1 MHAVSDRSWSVGR
14 AEGCAHALRHCREWS
29 AAPLLR
35 AHALSS
41 NVIHCIGWARSLS
54 GEQGGVQIG
63 FYDFIVKGMYQSWG
77 EFLPVCGGT
86 VCSHG
91 SENRER
97 WVKRKETDAA
107 LAKGA

>member
-1 MHAVSDRSWSVGR
+1 MRPRTAVSG
-14 AEGCAHALRHCREWS
+14 
-29 AAPLLR
+29 APL
-35 AHALSS
+35 
-41 NVIHCIGWARSLS
+41 HCSEHMRSAPCDSLHRVARSLS
-54 GEQGGVQIG
+54 GEQSGVQIG

-97 WVKRKETDAA
+97 WVQRKETDAA

>member
-1 MHAVSDRSWSVGR
+1 
-14 AEGCAHALRHCREWS
+14 
-29 AAPLLR
+29 
-35 AHALSS
+35 
-41 NVIHCIGWARSLS
+41 
-54 GEQGGVQIG
+54 VQIG

>member
-1 MHAVSDRSWSVGR
+1 MRS
-14 AEGCAHALRHCREWS
+14 
-29 AAPLLR
+29 APCD
-35 AHALSS
+35 
-41 NVIHCIGWARSLS
+41 HCIGWARSLS